1 MPDIKVVI
9 IGFSLLIIALDKIV
23 PKDNPS
29 YKVITYVVRGI
40 MLETFNLI
48 MKRTTTSLIVKS
60 S

>member
-9 IGFSLLIIALDKIV
+9 IGFSLLIIALDRIV

-40 MLETFNLI
+40 MLVLFG
-48 MKRTTTSLIVKS
+48 TSRQVSIIKLLWV
-60 S
+60 

>member
-40 MLETFNLI
+40 MLVLFGTYIYIKFLKN
-48 MKRTTTSLIVKS
+48 
-60 S
+60 